1 MYLLVKLGFKLN
13 LEKSVLEP
21 TQSITFSDCKSI
33 RKLTGLKGNLIVLK
47 GSIIPFRLYTRR
59 TNKFHSQ
66 CLRLA
71 NGDWD
76 QSFPIPQDV
85 KSIVFTLV
93 NSYKPMEWKGNKSFS
108 KLRLC
113 SHNRCLCCEAIT
125 ELVLNNADKFS
136 RRRPSNSAS
145 NTGEKAE
152 ALTELPKG
160 SKVDLKK
167 VRSSFI
173 VYRESK
179 GYCLNCGK
187 LNHKVATCG
196 E

>member
-1 MYLLVKLGFKLN
+1 MDLLVKLGFKLN

-66 CLRLA
+66 CLTLA

-76 QSFPIPQDV
+76 QSFPIPQ
-85 KSIVFTLV
+85 
-93 NSYKPMEWKGNKSFS
+93 G
-108 KLRLC
+108 RQ
-113 SHNRCLCCEAIT
+113 CCEAIT

-152 ALTELPKG
+152 TLTELPKG

-187 LNHKVATCG
+187 SNHKNMVTQLHQIQQHDVHKNINKLKEYVKDLYG
-196 E
+196 IKLVLIQPL